1 MATVKSNPSF
11 ILTQYLYPK
20 VFLALSILCQREV
33 QVKTTLNRVKLGS
46 FPVSQAISSVKLAIT
61 IATDLGITICFF
73 FTRFPGKA
81 TSSLS
86 KIPLAKV
93 QNGQGSSLVMKKIS
107 PRACLQQGCGHR
119 LHSWHKSS
127 PSVWYYF
134 QFEFL
139 NVPCHMW
146 CRHSG
151 SFGDRQ
157 VWKTSFNIGGQ
168 IYSEP
173 YPNIPEGRNMVVS
186 SPPFPLAAI
195 KARTETAVLEFFPNV
210 QV

>member
-1 MATVKSNPSF
+1 M
-11 ILTQYLYPK
+11 
-20 VFLALSILCQREV
+20 

-61 IATDLGITICFF
+61 IATDLGITKGFF
-73 FTRFPGKA
+73 FIRFPGKLEA

-86 KIPLAKV
+86 NIPLAKV
-93 QNGQGSSLVMKKIS
+93 QNGQGSSLVMKKFS
-107 PRACLQQGCGHR
+107 PTPRAYLQQGCGRR
-119 LHSWHKSS
+119 LHSWYMSS
-127 PSVWYYF
+127 PSVWYCF
-134 QFEFL
+134 RFEFL
-139 NVPCHMW
+139 YVRYCMW
-146 CRHSG
+146 CINSAL
-151 SFGDRQ
+151 FGDRP

-195 KARTETAVLEFFPNV
+195 KATRTETAVLEFFPNV